1 MVSWHSRRDSV
12 HHFTGE
18 QSTALA
24 ERNRSG
30 CHCEVCST
38 EGEPQVAGSR
48 EGLDTAGYGH
58 IVFNDNHF
66 RICCDGEV
74 GSICG
79 GRGGGGSDRL
89 KNQRAKCFEWM
100 YVSIQV
106 DRNDRGEANNGTRNH
121 EPLLT
126 WDEMQYTQYHI
137 KLYICTVYVT
147 REAVYPCAIDCRNV
161 VFTAKYVHFD

>member
-1 MVSWHSRRDSV
+1 M

-18 QSTALA
+18 QSTALT

-38 EGEPQVAGSR
+38 EGEPKVAGSG
-48 EGLDTAGYGH
+48 EGLDTAGYSH

-79 GRGGGGSDRL
+79 GRGGEGRGSDRL
-89 KNQRAKCFEWM
+89 KNKITKCFEWM
-100 YVSIQV
+100 TAS
-106 DRNDRGEANNGTRNH
+106 
-121 EPLLT
+121 
-126 WDEMQYTQYHI
+126 
-137 KLYICTVYVT
+137 KVT
-147 REAVYPCAIDCRNV
+147 ESMRC
-161 VFTAKYVHFD
+161 K